1 MRVRAKSNNV
11 MQKYRFKYI
20 LLLLLLFTGAGLLW
34 GYNIWDAHVY
44 FDNTN
49 AQWTLSDTKYILF
62 FPEKSDGSAG
72 LNMSHI
78 AHTNLLYW
86 NGSWGDGEVSNARFA
101 SVTDNPNGWGWNG
114 NQSWNRLHNNSYCFG
129 MTGTVGVEDNYV
141 PNGQNDSWLY
151 ISASGTYSNEVAI
164 DVASSNHLTGGY
176 SDLNHRITI
185 KKYTAIDGNTYNHA
199 EVNSGMLTISAYQM
213 TAHGIVSNE
222 YNYATIDNASD
233 TSAYVDAVYTGEV
246 TITAEPN
253 DGYVFMGWFKTG
265 ISNAV
270 STTPECTFN
279 ARNSA
284 DTLYARFAPK
294 LTVGKRIYLYTADF
308 PGWEADNSRFA
319 ACFDN
324 ASTHEWVNCTKLVD
338 HVYYV
343 DVPQGNWGDV
353 YLVRLPGDNPENS
366 WTYRRNQSHDMKAY
380 GTYNCVYISGE
391 NVASWRKYAPTFAVI
406 GDMNEWDPVAAPM
419 TDNEVT
425 LTLAANQS
433 YAFKVGQGLDETWY
447 GYDASTDYVQTFLGQ
462 KSESPALTANH
473 HNMRILTGGES
484 GSYTFKWNDEDKTLT
499 VEYPDTD
506 KPGKRYVY
514 YENTKKWRDVYAYV
528 YGGSGS
534 LSFPGTIIDSVNI
547 GGKYYHYVALGDN
560 TSVVFS
566 QGDGTGQDDLKN
578 ITSYLGQIYQPSKPS
593 WKSICAITFHNEY
606 GNKIQDGIAVTGEST
621 VTNYAAVQTK
631 TGVQF
636 AGWEVNHS
644 ELLINP
650 DGSLCANVESD
661 DGQYTDESGKWV
673 YEGSPDVYPQWGH
686 TSHISG
692 VRMNGASEE
701 DGEFGGWSSTSNTFT
716 IYEGVGTLDI
726 VLSANKEYRIAVH
739 EYGGTSHVTYNHV
752 QSTSDGVITLQAGDA
767 SDYISFSTGDHEGLC
782 HFTYDFASHQLQIN
796 TRLHKVIVGASE
808 GGMDVPYTDPVYNP
822 ETTPSVTSGNYYY
835 EGYQFRLKPVLPAE
849 GYYLIGVFEDVNA
862 MGHRWA
868 SAAELPGEG
877 LGNQYYAATVP
888 DEDYSLYACYMQTGH
903 IYFIGRDAIDP
914 ESWDSTANWLCGR
927 LPLITDTATIFTPAR
942 VDIDHAVAKS
952 IILDQSGRY
961 PAYSGGTLTI
971 QANKGLEV
979 TGTIR
984 KRTESLEYTPT
995 SPTDLVLES
1004 SAAGNATLIFEN
1016 SNSCQATVQM
1026 FSKGWTTGE
1035 QGGGTW
1041 NWQLAGVPVTDAT
1054 RINDYY
1060 GGYMYRWAGGEGSGW
1075 VDQTNLDEVL
1085 MPFAGYIMSYPT
1097 AENNLHTYVID
1108 GTLVATGDKSIA
1120 IPANTSSMV
1129 ITNSWTA
1136 PIYVK
1141 NITFTNSE
1149 PANIYIF
1156 NTGYAPYP
1164 DAPAKKSGER
1174 FAAGTYHAVPVSA
1187 SPYTGDSLIA
1197 SMQGFY
1203 VRNKTANDGTI
1214 NIDYNTVVRPSGDR
1228 SINAGQMHAPQR
1240 VTDDDNED
1248 ASEEEEEEEKVEE
1261 PVVLKIYVSDSQHDD
1276 RVILLEREDFS
1287 RGFDNGWD
1295 GEKFQINAVKT
1306 APRLFAIN
1314 LTGGKEEISAIPD
1327 IDGTV
1332 IGFRPGTESDYTIS
1346 FDYNG
1351 EESLYLYDNRT
1362 AESTPIDNES
1372 IYAFASVGTNEDAR
1386 FVIRKIP
1393 TVATGTEQL
1402 QGDSKPQQVS
1412 KRLIDGTLYIERAQR
1427 TYNIIGIRVK

>member
-1 MRVRAKSNNV
+1 MTNN
-11 MQKYRFKYI
+11 
-20 LLLLLLFTGAGLLW
+20 
-34 GYNIWDAHVY
+34 
-44 FDNTN
+44 
-49 AQWTLSDTKYILF
+49 
-62 FPEKSDGSAG
+62 
-72 LNMSHI
+72 
-78 AHTNLLYW
+78 
-86 NGSWGDGEVSNARFA
+86 
-101 SVTDNPNGWGWNG
+101 
-114 NQSWNRLHNNSYCFG
+114 
-129 MTGTVGVEDNYV
+129 
-141 PNGQNDSWLY
+141 
-151 ISASGTYSNEVAI
+151 
-164 DVASSNHLTGGY
+164 
-176 SDLNHRITI
+176 
-185 KKYTAIDGNTYNHA
+185 
-199 EVNSGMLTISAYQM
+199 
-213 TAHGIVSNE
+213 
-222 YNYATIDNASD
+222 
-233 TSAYVDAVYTGEV
+233 
-246 TITAEPN
+246 
-253 DGYVFMGWFKTG
+253 
-265 ISNAV
+265 
-270 STTPECTFN
+270 
-279 ARNSA
+279 
-284 DTLYARFAPK
+284 
-294 LTVGKRIYLYTADF
+294 
-308 PGWEADNSRFA
+308 EA
-319 ACFDN
+319 
-324 ASTHEWVNCTKLVD
+324 
-338 HVYYV
+338 
-343 DVPQGNWGDV
+343 
-353 YLVRLPGDNPENS
+353 
-366 WTYRRNQSHDMKAY
+366 
-380 GTYNCVYISGE
+380 
-391 NVASWRKYAPTFAVI
+391 
-406 GDMNEWDPVAAPM
+406 
-419 TDNEVT
+419 T
-425 LTLAANQS
+425 LTLAANQF

-447 GYDASTDYVQTFLGQ
+447 GYDASTNYAQTFLGQ
-462 KSESPALTANH
+462 KSASPALTANH

-484 GSYTFKWNDEDKTLT
+484 GSYTFKWNDEDKKLT

-506 KPGKRYVY
+506 KPGNRYVY
-514 YENTKKWRDVYAYV
+514 YENTKKWRNVYAYV
-528 YGGSGS
+528 YGGSAS

-560 TSVVFS
+560 TGVVFN
-566 QGDGTGQDDLKN
+566 QGNNSNQDDLSD
-578 ITSYLGQIYQPSKPS
+578 ITSNIGQIYRPSTSS
-593 WKSICAITFHNEY
+593 WKSICTITFHNEY
-606 GNKIQDGIAVTGEST
+606 GNKIQDGIAVTGESS
-621 VTNYAAVQTK
+621 VTNYAAIQTK

-636 AGWEVNHS
+636 AGWQLDRG

-650 DGSLCANVESD
+650 DGSLCTSVTSYDEN
-661 DGQYTDESGKWV
+661 YTDASGKWV
-673 YEGSPDVYPQWGH
+673 YDGSPDVYPQWGH

-692 VRMNGASEE
+692 VRMNNGSEE
-701 DGEFGGWSSTSNTFT
+701 NGEFGGWSSTSNTFT

-739 EYGGTSHVTYNHV
+739 EYGGTSHVTYKHV
-752 QSTSDGVITLQAGDA
+752 QSTSDGVMTLEEGNA

-796 TRLHKVIVGASE
+796 TRLHKVTVGASK
-808 GGMDVPYTDPVYNP
+808 GGMDVPYTDPYYDP
-822 ETTPSVTSGNYYY
+822 ETAPSVTSGNYYY
-835 EGYQFRLKPVLPAE
+835 EGYQFRLKPVNAEE
-849 GYYLIGVFEDVNA
+849 GYYLIGVFEDEDA
-862 MGHRWA
+862 MGRRWA
-868 SAAELPGEG
+868 SAAELPPDG
-877 LGNQYYAATVP
+877 LGNRYYAATVP

-927 LPLITDTATIFTPAR
+927 LPVITDTATIFTPAR

-1004 SAAGNATLIFEN
+1004 SAAGNATLIFDN

-1054 RINDYY
+1054 RLNDYY
-1060 GGYMYRWAGGEGSGW
+1060 GGYMYHWAGGEGSGW
-1075 VDQTNLDEVL
+1075 VDQTDLDEVL
-1085 MPFAGYIMSYPT
+1085 TPFAGYIMSYPT

-1108 GTLVATGDKSIA
+1108 GTLVPTGDKSIS

-1129 ITNSWTA
+1129 VTNSWTA

-1141 NITFTNSE
+1141 DITFTNSE

-1164 DAPAKKSGER
+1164 DAPAEKSGER

-1203 VRNKTANDGTI
+1203 VRNKTANDGSI
-1214 NIDYNTVVRPSGDR
+1214 NINYSTVVRPSGNR
-1228 SINAGQMHAPQR
+1228 SINAGQMHAPKR
-1240 VTDDDNED
+1240 VTDDDDNED
-1248 ASEEEEEEEKVEE
+1248 ASEEEEEEKVEE

-1276 RVILLEREDFS
+1276 RVILLERKDFS

-1362 AESTPIDNES
+1362 AVTTPIDNES
-1372 IYAFASVGTNEDAR
+1372 IYAFSSVGTNEDAR

-1402 QGDSKPQQVS
+1402 QGDTEPQQVN
-1412 KRLIDGTLYIERAQR
+1412 KRLIDGTLYIERAGR
-1427 TYNIIGIRVK
+1427 TYNIIGTQVM